1 MNNEPF
7 IVASRGRNPE
17 NPSDRT
23 VGAPTEQRLEPNSQG
38 ICNTL
43 TTVLKDNYV
52 AEPIL
57 FDRSGYVKK
66 TDVANTLTAQNPTTT
81 LGNHTPIIGIVEP
94 QLKMAEVI
102 GGIGEKKSNGGTQY
116 YQQDRIYQGDIA
128 LAHPASIPGGSYRYA
143 IDEPQRLRIRKLT
156 PKECYRLMG
165 FDDES
170 FHKAEAT
177 CSNTQLYKQ
186 AGNSIVV
193 DVLEHL
199 FMNLKPYLY
208 S

>member
-23 VGAPTEQRLEPNSQG
+23 VGSPTEQRLEPNSQG

-52 AEPIL
+52 AEP
-57 FDRSGYVKK
+57 
-66 TDVANTLTAQNPTTT
+66 
-81 LGNHTPIIGIVEP
+81 

-102 GGIGEKKSNGGTQY
+102 GGVGEKKSNGGTQY

-143 IDEPQRLRIRKLT
+143 VEEPQKLRIRKLT

-165 FDDES
+165 FSDES
-170 FHKAEAT
+170 FLKAEAT

-193 DVLEHL
+193 DVLEYL

-208 S
+208 TSV

>member
-23 VGAPTEQRLEPNSQG
+23 GGAPTEQRLEPNSQG

-43 TTVLKDNYV
+43 TTVQKDNYV
-52 AEPIL
+52 AEPT
-57 FDRSGYVKK
+57 K
-66 TDVANTLTAQNPTTT
+66 
-81 LGNHTPIIGIVEP
+81 
-94 QLKMAEVI
+94 
-102 GGIGEKKSNGGTQY
+102 
-116 YQQDRIYQGDIA
+116 
-128 LAHPASIPGGSYRYA
+128 
-143 IDEPQRLRIRKLT
+143 LRIRKLT

-165 FDDES
+165 FDDDS
-170 FHKAEAT
+170 FSKAEVVN
-177 CSNTQLYKQ
+177 SNTQLYKQ

-193 DVLEHL
+193 DVLEYL

-208 S
+208 T